1 MSQLLIK
8 FIYNLYAKD
17 PYETNYQLLIRN
29 RESTGLK
36 YLNDSKGFVEYSND
50 MVDIYKNIEEYN
62 PNKKQK
68 VLIVFDDMIADMLSN
83 KKRNPMVT
91 ELLIRGRKLNIS
103 LIFMTQ
109 SYFAL
114 SKKYQAKFNTLLCN
128 EISKQKR
135 TSTNSV

>member
-1 MSQLLIK
+1 MLVNK
-8 FIYNLYAKD
+8 
-17 PYETNYQLLIRN
+17 
-29 RESTGLK
+29 RESIGLK
-36 YLNDSKGFVEYSND
+36 VLYIPKAFIDYPSD
-50 MVDIYKNIEEYN
+50 MDNVYKNIEEYN

-114 SKKYQAKFNTLLCN
+114 SKKY
-128 EISKQKR
+128 
-135 TSTNSV
+135 